1 MVCKKSQ
8 NVPPNRDSACANVF
22 SYVVLQCRISWA
34 KSADLYG
41 RQVTGLRSHLSRIR
55 LGEKNRESENEGS
68 RGLFNELMDGYEHKV
83 ITKS

>member
-1 MVCKKSQ
+1 MC
-8 NVPPNRDSACANVF
+8 PPIGIQLAPTF
-22 SYVVLQCRISWA
+22 SRMLSCSVAFPGQ

-83 ITKS
+83 NTKW